1 MNRYLDKNVIVT
13 GGGAGIGKAISKR
26 LAEEGATVH
35 IFERDI
41 EQANVVLS
49 EFDGLSGSGVAYQ
62 VDVSSEASVQKALSQ
77 IESVDALINNAGIA
91 SIGNVEVATSE
102 EMDRVY
108 SVNVKVVFHCIQGVI
123 PKMRAQG
130 GGAILNLASIASRLG
145 ISDRFAYSMTKGAV
159 FSMTLSVAKDYVTEG
174 IRCNCICPARVHT
187 PFVDSYLEQH
197 YSDRKEEAFK
207 ELSDYQPMGRMGKP
221 EEIASL
227 AAFLCS
233 SEASFITGSAYDID
247 GGVTNLR

>member
-1 MNRYLDKNVIVT
+1 MKRYLDKNVIVT

-62 VDVSSEASVQKALSQ
+62 VDVSSEASVQNAISQ
-77 IESVDALINNAGIA
+77 IESVDVLINNAGIA

-108 SVNVKVVFHCIQGVI
+108 SVNVKGVFHCIQGVI

-130 GGAILNLASIASRLG
+130 G
-145 ISDRFAYSMTKGAV
+145 
-159 FSMTLSVAKDYVTEG
+159 
-174 IRCNCICPARVHT
+174 AR
-187 PFVDSYLEQH
+187 
-197 YSDRKEEAFK
+197 
-207 ELSDYQPMGRMGKP
+207 
-221 EEIASL
+221 SL
-227 AAFLCS
+227 IWPPSHRVWGFRIVLP
-233 SEASFITGSAYDID
+233 T
-247 GGVTNLR
+247 R

>member
-26 LAEEGATVH
+26 MAQEGATVH
-35 IFERDI
+35 IFERDLELANAVI
-41 EQANVVLS
+41 E
-49 EFDGLSGSGVAYQ
+49 EFDSTPGSGIAYE
-62 VDVSSEASVQKALSQ
+62 VDVSSDASVQAAMSR
-77 IESVDALINNAGIA
+77 IESVDVLINNAGIS

-108 SVNVKVVFHCIQGVI
+108 NVNVKGVFHCIQGVI

-130 GGAILNLASIASRLG
+130 EGAILNMASIASRLG
-145 ISDRFAYSMTKGAV
+145 MADRFAYSMTKGAV
-159 FSMTLSVAKDYVTEG
+159 FAMTFSVAKDYVKEG

-187 PFVDSYLEQH
+187 PFVDSYLKEH
-197 YSDRKEEAFK
+197 YADRKEEAFK

-233 SEASFITGSAYDID
+233 SEALFITGSAYDID
-247 GGVTNLR
+247 GGVTTLR